1 MTNASPTSEPA
12 TQVLAIIDSSKFL
25 RRLVAN
31 RPGLLTVF
39 VQAAGIA
46 SARGDSSSLVIA
58 LARVAGAGKRIV
70 DAVCSGDD
78 VELAKWMAIADS
90 ADEELSR
97 LLMQLCPSSFPI
109 EGEVSSSPA
118 PN

>member
-1 MTNASPTSEPA
+1 MNDHAISEA
-12 TQVLAIIDSSKFL
+12 ARQVLEIIDSSEVL
-25 RRLVAN
+25 QRLVGN
-31 RPGLLTVF
+31 RPGLLTLF

-58 LARVAGAGKRIV
+58 VARVAGAGKRIV

-78 VELAKWMAIADS
+78 VELAKWIAIADS

-97 LLMQLCPSSFPI
+97 LLARLCPSSFPI

-118 PN
+118 AN

>member
-1 MTNASPTSEPA
+1 VHSPTSSEQ
-12 TQVLAIIDSSKFL
+12 TVQVLRIIDSSKVL
-25 RRLVAN
+25 RRLVGN
-31 RPGLLTVF
+31 RPGLLTLF

-58 LARVAGAGKRIV
+58 LARVAGAGKRIF
-70 DAVCSGDD
+70 DAACSGDE
-78 VELAKWMAIADS
+78 VELAKWTAIADS

-109 EGEVSSSPA
+109 AGEVSGSPA